1 MTTIDKQQFGPWAL
15 ITGASAGI
23 GEEFARQLAAGGF
36 DLVLVAR
43 RKELLEHLGQELKQ
57 KHRINYAVIEADLST
72 SAGVEKVIEGT
83 DGLNIGL
90 LISNAGTGKPGKFLS
105 FGLDHLM
112 ATIQLNALSHIALTH
127 HFGRK
132 MAAAGKGG
140 ILLTGA
146 MGAIDGLPYMANESG
161 TKAMVQALAKA
172 LNTELKATG
181 IHITVL
187 VTSPTETPVLPL
199 LGFTKDNLPMKPL
212 SVQQCVSEALEALRK
227 NRPSVLPGLK
237 YRMMNTVVPASFSR
251 AMMAKVFKK
260 NNNID

>member
-1 MTTIDKQQFGPWAL
+1 MKKIDKEKFGPWAL

-23 GEEFARQLAAGGF
+23 GEEFARQLASEGF
-36 DLVLVAR
+36 DLILVAR
-43 RKELLEHLGQELKQ
+43 RKPLMETLGQELKQ
-57 KHRINYAVIEADLST
+57 KHGIKYKVIEADLSKE
-72 SAGVEKVIEGT
+72 AGVEKVIKGS

-105 FGLDHLM
+105 FSFDHLM
-112 ATIQLNALSHIALTH
+112 STIQLNAVSHIALTH

-132 MAAAGKGG
+132 IAAAGKGG

-161 TKAMVQALAKA
+161 TKAMVQALAEA
-172 LNTELKATG
+172 LNTELKASG

-199 LGFTKDNLPMKPL
+199 LGFTKDNLPMAPL
-212 SVQQCVSEALEALRK
+212 PVQQCVSEALEGLRK

-237 YRMMNTVVPASFSR
+237 YRVMNTVVPASFSR

>member
-1 MTTIDKQQFGPWAL
+1 MKKIDKEKFGPWAL
-15 ITGASAGI
+15 ITGASTGI
-23 GEEFARQLAAGGF
+23 GEEFARQLASEGL
-36 DLVLVAR
+36 DLILVAR
-43 RKELLEHLGQELKQ
+43 RKPLMETLGQELRQ
-57 KHRINYAVIEADLST
+57 KHRISYTVIEADLST

-90 LISNAGTGKPGKFLS
+90 LISNAGTGKPGKFFS

-112 ATIQLNALSHIALTH
+112 ATIQLNALSHVTLTH

-172 LNTELKATG
+172 LNTELKTSG

-237 YRMMNTVVPASFSR
+237 YRVMNTVVPASFSR
-251 AMMAKVFKK
+251 EMMAKVFKK